1 MASNTSLENFLGGSP
16 LQVFVKLLF
25 VSLVVGALLM
35 WLELRPMDLLRGVQ
49 RFIDHI
55 SSMGLGAVKLV
66 AEYVLTGAMIVVP
79 IWIALRLF
87 KVGARR

>member
-1 MASNTSLENFLGGSP
+1 MSSIDNFLGGSP

-35 WLELRPMDLLRGVQ
+35 WLELRPIDLLHGVR
-49 RFIDHI
+49 RFFDHI
-55 SSMGLGAVKLV
+55 SSLGVGAVKLV

-79 IWIALRLF
+79 VWLVLRLF
-87 KVGARR
+87 KLGGGKQ